1 MFFLNCSYLNLE
13 GHAGFAGPCWY
24 RRKVDQNMSIQRGM
38 FCWFNQGQPVNPHG
52 STWIKCSNPPSLSSS
67 ISILLGEIHLH
78 PHVPCLKSSL
88 CLVNHHFWLVVWNMT
103 FMTVHSVT
111 IIPFDF
117 HICQRGRS
125 TTNQIIINN
134 HQPYNN
140 HILAIINSILTTMV
154 GIPPT
159 RSSNQT
165 AASWPPKSR
174 GEPRAHHARARGAL
188 AAGW

>member
-1 MFFLNCSYLNLE
+1 MLVLQS
-13 GHAGFAGPCWY
+13 PCWY
-24 RRKVDQNMSIQRGM
+24 LRKVDQNMSIQRGM
-38 FCWFNQGQPVNPHG
+38 FCWFNQSQPVNPHG

-67 ISILLGEIHLH
+67 ISIWLGEIRLH

-103 FMTVHSVT
+103 FMTVNSQSSHLTFIFVRGVGQPLT
-111 IIPFDF
+111 RLLLAIIK
-117 HICQRGRS
+117 HII
-125 TTNQIIINN
+125 T
-134 HQPYNN
+134 YNN
-140 HILAIINSILTTMV
+140 HILAIINSILTTML

-174 GEPRAHHARARGAL
+174 GEPRAHHACARGAL